1 MFHVEWKSEFSRLV
15 RGVWIH
21 CGARD
26 IHGQQQFRA
35 RFVRTAAPT
44 SVEGIE
50 KFLGSRMIR
59 GIGEKVFDVIEAGP
73 ERLRE
78 VNGIGRVRA
87 KRITNAWAELRIVRE
102 IMLFLHSH
110 GVGTARAVRVFRTH
124 GADAV

>member
-1 MFHVEWKSEFSRLV
+1 
-15 RGVWIH
+15 
-21 CGARD
+21 
-26 IHGQQQFRA
+26 
-35 RFVRTAAPT
+35 
-44 SVEGIE
+44 
-50 KFLGSRMIR
+50 MIR